1 MSVPVASGLIYDDL
15 WDLPQ
20 DDGLRREL
28 IDGELYVS
36 PSPVVRHQR
45 VVAAIAFALSRAA
58 ERDGGEVLFAPIDVL
73 FAPDTVVEP
82 DVLYLAPE
90 TWGKRGEGR
99 FIDVVPDLLVEVSS
113 PATRRLDLIYK
124 RNLYERAG
132 VPEYW
137 FVDLEA
143 DVDDSG
149 AGRGVIDVHRLDASG
164 HYGQPRT
171 LALGDRLTCAS
182 LPGID
187 VLVGDVLP
195 SD

>member
-1 MSVPVASGLIYDDL
+1 MSVPVASGLTYDDL
-15 WDLPQ
+15 WELPQ

-58 ERDGGEVLFAPIDVL
+58 EQDGGEVLFAPMDVL
-73 FAPDTVVEP
+73 FTPDTVVEP
-82 DVLYLAPE
+82 DVLYLAAE
-90 TWGKRGEGR
+90 TWHRRGEGR

-132 VPEYW
+132 VAEYW

-143 DVDDSG
+143 DLDGTG
-149 AGRGVIDVHRLDASG
+149 AGRGVVDVHRLDDSG

-171 LALGDRLTCAS
+171 LALVDRLTCAAM
-182 LPGID
+182 PGFD
-187 VLVGDVLP
+187 VLVADVLP
-195 SD
+195 RD

>member
-1 MSVPVASGLIYDDL
+1 MSVPVASGLTYDDL
-15 WDLPQ
+15 WELPQ

-58 ERDGGEVLFAPIDVL
+58 EQDGGEVLFAPMDVL
-73 FAPDTVVEP
+73 FTPDTVVEP
-82 DVLYLAPE
+82 DVLYLALE
-90 TWGKRGEGR
+90 TWRQRGEGG

-132 VPEYW
+132 VHEYW

-149 AGRGVIDVHRLDASG
+149 TARGVVDVHRLDASG
-164 HYGQPRT
+164 HYGQPQT
-171 LALGDRLTCAS
+171 LAHRDRLTCAAM
-182 LPGID
+182 PGFD